1 MAAPKGNRFWE
12 ARAKHGRSKIFE
24 TPEDLW
30 NAAVE
35 YFDWVEK
42 NPLWEH
48 KVTQYQGVP
57 VSMEVPKMRAMTIA
71 GLCLFLGVNEDYLTQ
86 FEARLDLS
94 TDEGKDFSRVI
105 GQIKTII
112 RNQKLEGA
120 AADLFNA
127 NIIARELG
135 LKERTETEHSGVVRV
150 KDVSEM
156 SDEELAK
163 EISKYE

>member
-12 ARAKHGRSKIFE
+12 ARTKVGRDKIFK

-30 NAAVE
+30 KAATE
-35 YFDWVEK
+35 YFEWVEK